1 MHCSANMDPV
11 THETAVFFGLSGTG
25 KTTLSADPNRKL
37 IGDDEHGWSADG
49 VFNIEGGCY
58 AKMCIRDSIC
68 TGTPDNMPDE
78 NTMQSFALV
87 RGDQDED
94 GVWSW
99 HAVIGDQWE
108 DEMCIRD
115 RCR

>member
-1 MHCSANMDPV
+1 MCPSAP
-11 THETAVFFGLSGTG
+11 
-25 KTTLSADPNRKL
+25 
-37 IGDDEHGWSADG
+37 
-49 VFNIEGGCY
+49 
-58 AKMCIRDSIC
+58 
-68 TGTPDNMPDE
+68 GTPDNMPDE

-108 DEMCIRD
+108 DGAKYPFGIDPSRT
-115 RCR
+115 RAGCRGF